1 MQQNEQMAYD
11 RGSTIFSPDGRLYQ
25 VEYAREAVKRGSV
38 SIGVKTEES
47 VVLLAEKRVSSDL
60 LVSETIDKVHQID
73 DHLAVAASG
82 HVADARQLVDF
93 ARTES
98 QRNTYMYEEDL
109 GTETLAKALGD
120 HIQQYTQYGGTRP
133 FGCALLIGGMTN
145 GEPSLIESEPSGAI
159 IGYKAAGVGEGRA
172 EVEDTLEDGYEEGMD
187 TEAGIELA
195 VRALVER
202 DDGGDEA
209 SLKATEASVVD
220 EDGVRKLTYE
230 DLSEHIPDDLG
241 EEDEGDEE
249 AESESKSKSDTDE
262 EGEEE

>member
-38 SIGVKTEES
+38 SVGVKTAEG

-60 LVSETIDKVHQID
+60 LVSDTIEKIYQVD

-98 QRNTYMYEEDL
+98 QRNTYMYEEPLETD
-109 GTETLAKALGD
+109 TLAKALGD

-133 FGCALLIGGMTN
+133 FGCALLIAGSTRDG
-145 GEPSLIESEPSGAI
+145 PALIESEPSGAI
-159 IGYKAAGVGEGRA
+159 IGYKAAGIGKGRSD
-172 EVEDTLEDGYEEGMD
+172 VEETLEEGYEKGMSVEEGL
-187 TEAGIELA
+187 ELA
-195 VRALVER
+195 LRALLER
-202 DDGGDEA
+202 DDSSID
-209 SLKATEASVVD
+209 ATEAAIVD
-220 EDGVRKLTYE
+220 EDGVRT
-230 DLSEHIPDDLG
+230 LSQDEIEEHKPEIEG
-241 EEDEGDEE
+241 EEDDEE
-249 AESESKSKSDTDE
+249 TE
-262 EGEEE
+262 E

>member
-38 SIGVKTEES
+38 SVGVKTAEG

-60 LVSETIDKVHQID
+60 LVSDTIEKIYKVD

-98 QRNTYMYEEDL
+98 QRNTYMYEEPL
-109 GTETLAKALGD
+109 ETNTLAKALGD

-133 FGCALLIGGMTN
+133 FGCALLIAGSTRDG
-145 GEPSLIESEPSGAI
+145 PALIESEPSGAI
-159 IGYKAAGVGEGRA
+159 IGYKAAGIGKRRSD
-172 EVEDTLEDGYEEGMD
+172 VEETLEQGYEEGMSI
-187 TEAGIELA
+187 EEGLELA
-195 VRALVER
+195 LRALLER
-202 DDGGDEA
+202 DDSSID
-209 SLKATEASVVD
+209 ATETAVVD
-220 EDGVRKLTYE
+220 EDGVRT
-230 DLSEHIPDDLG
+230 LSQEEIEEHKP
-241 EEDEGDEE
+241 EMEDEEEGGDSEDEE
-249 AESESKSKSDTDE
+249 E
-262 EGEEE
+262 E

>member
-38 SIGVKTEES
+38 SVGVKTSEG

-60 LVSETIDKVHQID
+60 LVSDTIEKIYQVD

-98 QRNTYMYEEDL
+98 QRNSYMYEEPLETD
-109 GTETLAKALGD
+109 TLAKALGD

-133 FGCALLIGGMTN
+133 FGCALLIAGSTRDG
-145 GEPSLIESEPSGAI
+145 PALIESEPSGAI
-159 IGYKAAGVGEGRA
+159 IGYKAAGIGKGRSD
-172 EVEDTLEDGYEEGMD
+172 VEETLEEGYEEDLSVEEGL
-187 TEAGIELA
+187 ELA
-195 VRALVER
+195 LRALLER
-202 DDGGDEA
+202 DDSSID
-209 SLKATEASVVD
+209 ATEAAIVD
-220 EDGVRKLTYE
+220 DDGVRM
-230 DLSEHIPDDLG
+230 LSQEEIEEHKPEMEN
-241 EEDEGDEE
+241 EEDDEE
-249 AESESKSKSDTDE
+249 TE
-262 EGEEE
+262 E

>member
-38 SIGVKTEES
+38 SVGVKTAEG

-60 LVSETIDKVHQID
+60 LVSDTIEKIYQVD

-98 QRNTYMYEEDL
+98 QRNTYMYEEPLETD
-109 GTETLAKALGD
+109 TLAKALGD

-133 FGCALLIGGMTN
+133 FGCALLIAGSTRDG
-145 GEPSLIESEPSGAI
+145 PALIESEPSGAI
-159 IGYKAAGVGEGRA
+159 IGYKAAGIGKGRSD
-172 EVEDTLEDGYEEGMD
+172 VEETLEEGYEEGMSV
-187 TEAGIELA
+187 EEGLELA
-195 VRALVER
+195 LRALLER
-202 DDGGDEA
+202 DDSSID
-209 SLKATEASVVD
+209 ATEAAIVD
-220 EDGVRKLTYE
+220 EDGVRT
-230 DLSEHIPDDLG
+230 LSQDEIEEHKPEIEG
-241 EEDEGDEE
+241 EEDDEE
-249 AESESKSKSDTDE
+249 TE
-262 EGEEE
+262 E

>member
-38 SIGVKTEES
+38 SIGIKTEES

-60 LVSETIDKVHQID
+60 LVSKTIDKVHQID
-73 DHLAVAASG
+73 NHLAVAASG
-82 HVADARQLVDF
+82 HVADARQLVEF

-133 FGCALLIGGMTN
+133 FGCALLIGGITD
-145 GEPSLIESEPSGAI
+145 GEPALIESEPSGAI
-159 IGYKAAGVGEGRA
+159 IGYKAAGIGEGRS
-172 EVEDTLEDGYEEGMD
+172 EVENSLEDGYENGMD
-187 TEAGIELA
+187 TEEGLELA
-195 VRALVER
+195 LRALIESGE
-202 DDGGDEA
+202 DDDQA
-209 SLKATEASVVD
+209 SIEATEASVVD
-220 EDGVRKLTYE
+220 TDGVRKLTYE
-230 DLSEHIPDDLG
+230 QLSEYVPEDVG
-241 EEDEGDEE
+241 ENDNREGHEAEQEDE
-249 AESESKSKSDTDE
+249 K
-262 EGEEE
+262 EEE